1 MREKMITRLS
11 SNLFVAT
18 VILTAAALFSE
29 PANASAEKDI
39 RALGWIKS
47 PSSGEIGDKAKIK
60 LSGDL
65 SFLGETD
72 TKRFLELNGNP
83 GSYNHYTIANLR
95 EGWFAIFTFRPE
107 GYVKDDEK
115 IDADA
120 LLKTLKEGNE
130 KSLEDRKRQGLP
142 LIYLEGWHTP
152 PHYDVTTKRLEWAT
166 KLRTQDKEPLINYT
180 TRILGRSGFMS
191 VVLVSDPDSL
201 DRDIKSF
208 KTALKDFDYNSGE
221 KYSEWKQGDKVAAY
235 GLGALVVGGAAA
247 AVASKGGFKLIWLAI
262 LGAIAA
268 IVAFFKKFVSKKKD

>member
-1 MREKMITRLS
+1 MIFQRLS
-11 SNLFVAT
+11 SAARASILIVTTMFFLDSVVASPD
-18 VILTAAALFSE
+18 SE
-29 PANASAEKDI
+29 I
-39 RALGWIKS
+39 RGLGWLRS
-47 PSSGEIGDKAKIK
+47 PLIGEIGDKAKIK
-60 LSGDL
+60 LTGDL
-65 SFLGETD
+65 AFLGETD

-83 GSYNHYTIANLR
+83 GSYNHYTIANLK

-120 LLKTLKEGNE
+120 LLKTLKDGNE
-130 KSLEDRKRQGLP
+130 RSLEERKRQNLP

-152 PHYDVTTKRLEWAT
+152 PHYDTSTKRLEWGT
-166 KLRTQDKEPLINYT
+166 KLRTADKEPLINYT
-180 TRILGRSGFMS
+180 TRILGRSGHMS

-208 KTALKDFDYNSGE
+208 KAALKDFDYNSGE

-247 AVASKGGFKLIWLAI
+247 AVASKGGFKLIWLA
-262 LGAIAA
+262 LLAGVAA
-268 IVAFFKKFVSKKKD
+268 VGAFFKKLTSRRKD